1 MDRGAWWARVH
12 RVTKNQTQLTR
23 LSTHS
28 GQYKQ
33 IMEYSQSVSFL
44 FRKCTRGGEG
54 PYVLLNLTNMV
65 LETSCLS
72 VDRLDI

>member
-44 FRKCTRGGEG
+44 FRKCTRGKKRALCFTKSYKHGF
-54 PYVLLNLTNMV
+54 
-65 LETSCLS
+65 
-72 VDRLDI
+72 RDIMFIS